1 MNKLLHKELK
11 LTVTLLTYLFIA
23 FGFMALLPGYPILLG
38 AFFVSFGIFQTFQSA
53 REANDIIYSALLP
66 VSKADVVK
74 SKFVSAVFI
83 ELCGFAIMAVLTLI
97 RMTVLKDAAVYRANA
112 LMTANFV
119 FLGFA
124 LLIFGCF
131 NAVFIGGFFKT
142 AYYYTKP
149 FILFIIAAFI
159 IIGAAETLHH
169 IPGFEA
175 VNAFGFEH
183 LALQLS
189 ALVGGMI
196 LFAVLTLLSLKAS
209 VSNFEK
215 IDL

>member
-11 LTVTLLTYLFIA
+11 LTISLLTYLFIA

-189 ALVGGMI
+189 ALLGGMI

>member
-23 FGFMALLPGYPILLG
+23 FGFMALLPGYPILVG

-83 ELCGFAIMAVLTLI
+83 ELCGFVIMAVLTLI
-97 RMTVLKDAAVYRANA
+97 RMTVLKDAVVYRSNA

-131 NAVFIGGFFKT
+131 NAIFIGGFFKT
-142 AYYYTKP
+142 AYYYNKP

-159 IIGAAETLHH
+159 IIGAAEALHH

-183 LALQLS
+183 LGLQLA
-189 ALVGGMI
+189 ALLGGMI

>member
-11 LTVTLLTYLFIA
+11 LTISLLTYLFIA

-97 RMTVLKDAAVYRANA
+97 RMTVLKDAAVYRSNA

-131 NAVFIGGFFKT
+131 NAIFIGGFFKT
-142 AYYYTKP
+142 AYYYAKP
-149 FILFIIAAFI
+149 FIWFIIAAFI

-183 LALQLS
+183 LGLQLS

-209 VSNFEK
+209 VRNFEK

>member
-1 MNKLLHKELK
+1 M
-11 LTVTLLTYLFIA
+11 
-23 FGFMALLPGYPILLG
+23 G

-97 RMTVLKDAAVYRANA
+97 RMTVLKDAAVYRSNA

-131 NAVFIGGFFKT
+131 NAIFIGGFFKT

-159 IIGAAETLHH
+159 IIGAAEALHH

-183 LALQLS
+183 IGLQLS

-209 VSNFEK
+209 VRNFEK